1 MVSYLAALWPTD
13 QDVDPRAQAELDQ
26 LVGGQTGWR
35 WVCRD
40 SHVRVAVAAPGRPP
54 VRRTPWGVVL
64 GEVWAQAPLG
74 RQAQLEA
81 AQELDP
87 ESRAR
92 RLCHDVFGRYVALM
106 GGRCEV
112 AAFRDPSGGLDV
124 IAWPWAGGVLV
135 SDDLPAWLDPL
146 APPDLSLDLDRLA
159 LMAANSS
166 AFGGALGLRGV
177 TTVAAGELVQWRAKR
192 QDRRQLWSPGGIV
205 RLALGRVRPRA
216 ERLRELVEGCVA
228 AYAGADGAIL
238 AELSG
243 GLDSAIVGQALART
257 GRVAAWL
264 NYHVVDPQGD
274 ERPYARAVATHLGV
288 SLTEVAHPD
297 TALTLDQ
304 LRGLSGGARP
314 GLNGLDVQH
323 DQDLAARAR
332 ALGASRLITG
342 QGGDTVFFQMA
353 TPLILADHLQARG
366 LAALASPVALNLA
379 RWTRRSVWSVWRAAL
394 AVQLGRRPPPA
405 VPAPAWLTPQ
415 ARAAAAQG
423 LVHPWLADLGCVPPA
438 KRRQI
443 QGLVHGQLFWA
454 PSARGAAADLLHPLL
469 SQPVMEY
476 GLALGA
482 DVLTGGGVRDRAFAR
497 HAFADRLPEV
507 TVTRRGKGHLS
518 AYYSRLVAAS
528 LPQLR
533 PWLLEGRLVALG
545 IVDPEALAGAMTP
558 EALCWHGRCGEL
570 MDLACLEAWVEAWT
584 ERCDQRSS
592 FKMAQP
598 GA

>member
-13 QDVDPRAQAELDQ
+13 QAVDPQAQAELDQ
-26 LVGGQTGWR
+26 LVGRQTGWR
-35 WVCRD
+35 WGCRD
-40 SHVRVAVAAPGRPP
+40 SHVCVAIAAPGRPS

-74 RQAQLEA
+74 GPAPLEA
-81 AQELDP
+81 AQAPDAEQQG
-87 ESRAR
+87 R

-106 GGRCEV
+106 GGRSEV

-146 APPDLSLDLDRLA
+146 TPSDLSLDLDRLA

-166 AFGGALGLRGV
+166 AFGGALALRGV
-177 TTVAAGELVQWRAKR
+177 TAVTAGELVRWRSGPPS
-192 QDRRQLWSPGGIV
+192 RRQLWSPGGVV

-216 ERLRELVEGCVA
+216 ERLRQLVEGCVA
-228 AYAGADGAIL
+228 AYAGADGSIL

-257 GRVAAWL
+257 GKVAAWL

-274 ERPYARAVATHLGV
+274 ERPYARVVASHLGV
-288 SLTEVAHPD
+288 PLTEVAHPD
-297 TALTLDQ
+297 TALKLDQ

-323 DQDLAARAR
+323 DQDLAARAQ
-332 ALGASRLITG
+332 ALGARRLITG

-379 RWTRRSVWSVWRAAL
+379 RWTRRSVWSVWGTAL
-394 AVQLGRRPPPA
+394 ALQLGRRPPSP
-405 VPAPAWLTPQ
+405 VPAPGWLTPQ

-423 LVHPWLADLGCVPPA
+423 LVHPWLADLAGVPPA

-497 HAFADRLPEV
+497 RAFADRLPEA
-507 TVTRRGKGHLS
+507 TVKRRSKGHLS

-528 LPQLR
+528 LPDLR
-533 PWLLEGRLVALG
+533 PWLLDGRLVALG
-545 IVDPEALAGAMTP
+545 IVDRDRLDAAMTP

-584 ERCDQRSS
+584 ARLQARPRAS
-592 FKMAQP
+592 P
-598 GA
+598 